1 MSPTIHGWIKSGWI
15 NTAKAYS
22 CTLPHLTV
30 HWRLFGILLCIAA
43 ALLLVMTAN
52 NDQLLSEWECLL
64 HSNEWKWLASMLCGE
79 ELRFVMCE
87 ACCHDRHQTVICTFL
102 WQRGSERCV
111 WREVA
116 GYPCGFNYCSIVAR
130 LSQQRRPGF
139 DVGLIPHDSWMLG
152 WSGLLM
158 QTSHCYPYFLSGMA
172 VWLKAAVCVCVCLAC
187 SVSLWMAVC
196 VCVWERDS
204 NRERSHLVSWKFRGN
219 EHNVLECK
227 CLWKSKLHAR
237 KVRLGCLKGWYEKT
251 WEDRQQLSAEIVQ
264 RKGRW
269 ADTLSATLN
278 DPGLILTRTIIL
290 LWAFIFLM
298 QICSYCL

>member
-1 MSPTIHGWIKSGWI
+1 MSGSHSSVGQALMWVWSHM
-15 NTAKAYS
+15 
-22 CTLPHLTV
+22 TLGCWV
-30 HWRLFGILLCIAA
+30 
-43 ALLLVMTAN
+43 
-52 NDQLLSEWECLL
+52 
-64 HSNEWKWLASMLCGE
+64 
-79 ELRFVMCE
+79 
-87 ACCHDRHQTVICTFL
+87 
-102 WQRGSERCV
+102 
-111 WREVA
+111 EVA
-116 GYPCGFNYCSIVAR
+116 YWCRHHIVTHI
-130 LSQQRRPGF
+130 SYQ
-139 DVGLIPHDSWMLG
+139 G
-152 WSGLLM
+152 WLCDWKLL
-158 QTSHCYPYFLSGMA
+158 
-172 VWLKAAVCVCVCLAC
+172 CVCVCLAC

-196 VCVWERDS
+196 VCVWERNS

-278 DPGLILTRTIIL
+278 DPGLILTCTIIL